1 MASVSRSRP
10 TTNERSGAGG
20 KIVRGRQIAAA
31 RARTP
36 YDRPVAASGAPSPNP
51 NWLTGLIFPTSRIIA
66 TGATKIFSSVFGPE
80 TSSSSSSSGTDSS
93 SEDGMDDGNDDYD
106 VPYDNGGRLDE
117 TGATSELIECFG
129 SEPQLTA
136 GKSEIKHVI
145 EKLVMQETFSRS
157 KEPDLGGGFWGLIS
171 CGVRGGAGYQ
181 LFSSSAPVASFW
193 FWCGIATNPDK
204 FKAVGEWPIPK
215 FIPEAKQRY
224 STYDME
230 FYAVVRSIRLWR
242 YYLLPQELVLYSDLQ
257 AFEVHSVS
265 KTFEIRIP
273 AYQVNAEPSRDCTK
287 SCKHKAAFYAI
298 GPHRERK
305 WAICCLVSSV
315 LPNILKSSWEKP
327 GGNGPGMYPC
337 WVGLCDHPKALVILL
352 FSLLYLLLHHV
363 IDHGH
368 EHWVHI
374 TAHRAAKKFPSGF
387 ELCSS
392 SPTSVIITE
401 MTFAMLL
408 GSLLVEDDDSLFVED
423 DEYNKIEPS
432 LFAPSFIVNTF
443 GRNFL
448 AIDLVIVPGIG
459 IELPRAF
466 LMAPITLAA
475 TNFCY
480 PFLRAIFLLCL
491 CLVGFEA
498 LVGVFD
504 DGTVLHRC
512 PLLSSFRNLNGV
524 LRLCDQKTQC
534 LGHGLRNPISALES
548 GALVINLP
556 VEVSDADYEINPLS
570 SAPVLRFRKE
580 CDRLIEI
587 IKSRVIDG
595 STMEEEKDG
604 TLGGIPNR
612 TIGDV
617 TPELCSKAVMEAKQ
631 WLEEKK
637 VASSSKS
644 GMDRGTCTLSS
655 IARSQQK
662 VYSLSSGSWNIQE
675 EIRKVRSKATEDML
689 KTSARIDL
697 PSYAWERKSLDES
710 LLADEKDWEGGAKVH
725 NFDLFPATGS
735 ISASLELAAGAIT
748 SHGLPAS
755 ALELTHNISWEE
767 DFTSQPI
774 FSSSAQIQDLEGIQP
789 VEGEGHAGSNSRLP
803 TIPDPAVEHVNPST
817 DSRTYSADKEETEL
831 RGNPNTNGFC
841 ISRSSFGAGD
851 DEQTLRSSHDTS
863 PKPVGSN
870 RDNLVNIVPMEET
883 CELLSEASM
892 EVPVIYET
900 NSSAAAGGSQGSC
913 TMQCEELSH
922 EPSQPNLEDSLVGKT
937 SPTVEKQQGRKLS
950 SRYNRKSR
958 GKR

>member
-36 YDRPVAASGAPSPNP
+36 YDRPVAAGGAPSPNP

-66 TGATKIFSSVFGPE
+66 TGATKLFSSVFGPE

-106 VPYDNGGRLDE
+106 VPYDDGGRLDE

-136 GKSEIKHVI
+136 GKSEIKRVI
-145 EKLVMQETFSRS
+145 EKLVMQETFS
-157 KEPDLGGGFWGLIS
+157 
-171 CGVRGGAGYQ
+171 
-181 LFSSSAPVASFW
+181 
-193 FWCGIATNPDK
+193 
-204 FKAVGEWPIPK
+204 
-215 FIPEAKQRY
+215 
-224 STYDME
+224 
-230 FYAVVRSIRLWR
+230 
-242 YYLLPQELVLYSDLQ
+242 
-257 AFEVHSVS
+257 
-265 KTFEIRIP
+265 
-273 AYQVNAEPSRDCTK
+273 
-287 SCKHKAAFYAI
+287 
-298 GPHRERK
+298 
-305 WAICCLVSSV
+305 
-315 LPNILKSSWEKP
+315 
-327 GGNGPGMYPC
+327 
-337 WVGLCDHPKALVILL
+337 
-352 FSLLYLLLHHV
+352 
-363 IDHGH
+363 
-368 EHWVHI
+368 
-374 TAHRAAKKFPSGF
+374 
-387 ELCSS
+387 
-392 SPTSVIITE
+392 
-401 MTFAMLL
+401 
-408 GSLLVEDDDSLFVED
+408 
-423 DEYNKIEPS
+423 
-432 LFAPSFIVNTF
+432 
-443 GRNFL
+443 
-448 AIDLVIVPGIG
+448 
-459 IELPRAF
+459 
-466 LMAPITLAA
+466 
-475 TNFCY
+475 
-480 PFLRAIFLLCL
+480 
-491 CLVGFEA
+491 
-498 LVGVFD
+498 
-504 DGTVLHRC
+504 
-512 PLLSSFRNLNGV
+512 
-524 LRLCDQKTQC
+524 
-534 LGHGLRNPISALES
+534 
-548 GALVINLP
+548 
-556 VEVSDADYEINPLS
+556 
-570 SAPVLRFRKE
+570 RKE

-637 VASSSKS
+637 VASSSKL

-655 IARSQQK
+655 VAQSQK

-675 EIRKVRSKATEDML
+675 EIRRVRSKATEDML

-697 PSYAWERKSLDES
+697 PSYAWERKSLDEP
-710 LLADEKDWEGGAKVH
+710 LLADKKDWEGGAKLH

-748 SHGLPAS
+748 SRGLPAS
-755 ALELTHNISWEE
+755 ALELTRNISWEE

-774 FSSSAQIQDLEGIQP
+774 FSSSAQIQDLEGIQL

-803 TIPDPAVEHVNPST
+803 TIPDPAVEHDT
-817 DSRTYSADKEETEL
+817 KTYSADKEETEL

-841 ISRSSFGAGD
+841 ISGSSFGAGE
-851 DEQTLRSSHDTS
+851 EQTLRSSHDTS

-870 RDNLVNIVPMEET
+870 LDNLVNIVPMEET

-900 NSSAAAGGSQGSC
+900 NSGAAAGGSQGSC

-922 EPSQPNLEDSLVGKT
+922 ELSQPNPEDSLVGKT
-937 SPTVEKQQGRKLS
+937 STTVEKQQGRKLS

-958 GKR
+958 GGRDR